1 MTRTPARGTS
11 RGPAQAPAPAKPQR
25 PNTQPEIN
33 RFRRQA
39 LIEGTIRSL
48 AQHGVAGT
56 TVRTICAGA
65 GSSRGLIGH
74 YYESKEE
81 LLAVAFRYLFEKISS
96 HVRNTQA
103 SMGESALARLRA
115 TPAAVFSPRVCSELH
130 RNAFLA
136 FWHEIRFNEA
146 VRSANR
152 ELYRDY
158 ARHMTS
164 LFAEAAAECGATID
178 HGSAAVGLIG
188 LIDGLWLS
196 LSITG
201 RTMTRKQAIGICC
214 DYIDQR
220 LGLQSDPVTRTPG

>member
-1 MTRTPARGTS
+1 MSRSPT
-11 RGPAQAPAPAKPQR
+11 RGPSRKPAQGSPLSKPKR
-25 PNTQPEIN
+25 PRTQPEIN

-48 AQHGVAGT
+48 ARHGVAGT
-56 TVRTICAGA
+56 TVRTICDGA

-81 LLAVAFRYLFEKISS
+81 LLAVAFCHLFEKISN
-96 HVRNTQA
+96 HVRGAQA
-103 SMGESALARLRA
+103 SMGDSALARLRA
-115 TPAAVFSPRVCSELH
+115 TPAAVFSPGVCSELH

-146 VRSANR
+146 VRNANR
-152 ELYRDY
+152 KLYRDY
-158 ARHMTS
+158 VRHMTA
-164 LFAEAAAECGATID
+164 LFADAAVECGARID

-201 RTMTRKQAIGICC
+201 RTMTRKQAVGICC
-214 DYIDQR
+214 DYIDKS
-220 LGLQSDPVTRTPG
+220 LGLQGTEGAPASA